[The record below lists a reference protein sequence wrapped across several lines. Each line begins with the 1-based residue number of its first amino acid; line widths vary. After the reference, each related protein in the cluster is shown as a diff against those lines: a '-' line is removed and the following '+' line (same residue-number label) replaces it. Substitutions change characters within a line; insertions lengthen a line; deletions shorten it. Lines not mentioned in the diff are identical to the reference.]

1 LKSQKQINTNKEE
14 VDIHSS
20 TIEDSFVIYDPNN
33 PPFERLYLC
42 EYLRELPDLEEEDNS
57 KSGQHS

>member
-1 LKSQKQINTNKEE
+1 MGT
-14 VDIHSS
+14 HSS
-20 TIEDSFVIYDPNN
+20 IIEDSLIIYDPNN
-33 PPFERLYLC
+33 PPFEQLYLC